1 MPRDPGALARGEMA
15 MLALLAERPAHGWAL
30 SREVAPGAEIGEI
43 WSGERQRVYRA
54 LRKLNELGLIEPA
67 LTEPGEGAHRTV
79 YRPTAPGLEALESWL
94 YEPVAS
100 LREAQPTFML
110 KLAFIQRSGRDPVP
124 LLQAQRATV
133 VAAMEALS
141 RRGDGQGATRQ
152 AHLALRLET
161 ARALLTVIDAL
172 SNETA
177 ARTSEPHK
185 GAGGRGLKS
194 ARPSGQPVSDFT
206 GAALGGEAN
215 TATVILR
222 FGDSRRGIHVATAH
236 VDDPIV
242 GTIVEAG
249 QEAGTSDRASR
260 TGSE

>member
-1 MPRDPGALARGEMA
+1 

-43 WSGERQRVYRA
+43 WSGDRQRVYRA
-54 LRKLNELGLIEPA
+54 LRKLNELGLIESA

-79 YRPTAPGLEALESWL
+79 YRPTAAGREALESWL
-94 YEPVAS
+94 YEPVTS

-124 LLQAQRATV
+124 LLRVQRATV

-141 RRGDGQGATRQ
+141 RRDDGEGATRQ

-172 SNETA
+172 SNEAA
-177 ARTSEPHK
+177 ARTSEPRER
-185 GAGGRGLKS
+185 AGSRRLKS
-194 ARPSGQPVSDFT
+194 AHPSGQPVSDFT
-206 GAALGGEAN
+206 GVALGSEAE

-222 FGDSRRGIHVATAH
+222 FGDRRRGIHLATAH

-242 GTIVEAG
+242 GTIVDAG
-249 QEAGTSDRASR
+249 QETGASNRASR
-260 TGSE
+260 TGSD